1 MSVYVSIIG
10 IHVGIHACFSCYGP
24 LQYNIIKFD
33 TMIKIEIKG
42 HKHKGESKQQCNQI
56 MKKLLV
62 QKDKLI
68 CSKMQTSP
76 KLMHIT
82 W

>member
-1 MSVYVSIIG
+1 MFLLLVYMWVYM
-10 IHVGIHACFSCYGP
+10 HVFHAGP